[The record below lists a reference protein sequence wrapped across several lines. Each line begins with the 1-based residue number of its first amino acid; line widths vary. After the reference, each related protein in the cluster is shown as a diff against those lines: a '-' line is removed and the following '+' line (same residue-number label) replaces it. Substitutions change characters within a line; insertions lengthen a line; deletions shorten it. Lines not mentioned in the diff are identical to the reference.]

1 MERVKAPGLKWRPR
15 QSGDPVP
22 YWIASD
28 AAVKAGYQPKSVRLT
43 GYVSDADLLARCY
56 RLQSEMQLWL
66 SGQRGSSPRFDG
78 SFGSLFRLYQTDP
91 ESSYRRLKRSSRH
104 PYDVYLR
111 RLNSHIGTRQIS
123 ACDGRDLRRWFAEWS
138 EADEPGGRPKIAAA
152 RMVVCVIK
160 AAMTFGI
167 VCRLPACVE
176 FRTILDHMEF
186 PGLRPRTAAPTAEQ
200 VEAARAA
207 AHASGGGSRALAY
220 AIQFETTLRQWDVI
234 GEWVP
239 LSDPRPSAVLGY
251 GEKWIGPMWQ
261 QIDAGMVLR
270 VTPGKTENTSE
281 ARVAFDLRECPMIVD
296 EIERV
301 EPAHRIG
308 PLIVAEHTSLPYRHQ
323 TFRRAWRRDAKVAG
337 IPHNVW
343 NRDLR
348 AGGVTEAR
356 EAGASTDDVAKTA
369 GHTDKRTTA
378 TVYDRAA
385 LEAARRVSR
394 ARVGNRRKNE
404 PGT

>member
-28 AAVKAGYQPKSVRLT
+28 AAVKAGYEPKSVRLT
-43 GYVSDADLLARCY
+43 GYENDAGLLARCY

-91 ESSYRRLKRSSRH
+91 ESSYRRLKQSSRH

-111 RLNSHIGTRQIS
+111 RLNSHIGPRQIS
-123 ACDGRDLRRWFAEWS
+123 ACDGRDLGRWFAEWS
-138 EADEPGGRPKIAAA
+138 EADKPGGRPKIAAA

-186 PGLRPRTAAPTAEQ
+186 PGLRPRTSAPTAEQ

-207 AHASGGGSRALAY
+207 ARAIGGGSRALAY

-239 LSDPRPSAVLGY
+239 LSDPRPSAMLSY
-251 GEKWIGPMWQ
+251 GKKWIGPTWQ
-261 QIDAGMVLR
+261 QVDTGMVLR
-270 VTPGKTENTSE
+270 ITPGKTENTSE
-281 ARVAFDLRECPMIVD
+281 ARVAFDLRECPMIVE
-296 EIERV
+296 EIERI
-301 EPAHRIG
+301 EPARRVG
-308 PLIVAEHTSLPYRHQ
+308 PLIVAEHTGLPYRYE
-323 TFRRAWRRDAKVAG
+323 TFRRAWRRDAEVAG
-337 IPHNVW
+337 IPRNVW

-378 TVYDRAA
+378 RVYDRAA

-394 ARVGNRRKNE
+394 ARVGNRHKNE

>member
-1 MERVKAPGLKWRPR
+1 MERIKAPGLKWRSR
-15 QSGDPVP
+15 LAGDPVP
-22 YWIASD
+22 YWIAPD
-28 AAVKAGYQPKSVRLT
+28 VAVKAGYQPKSVRLT
-43 GYVSDADLLARCY
+43 GFGSEADLVARCH
-56 RLQSEMQLWL
+56 RLQAEMQLWL

-78 SFGSLFRLYQTDP
+78 SFASLFRLYQTDP
-91 ESSYRRLKRSSRH
+91 ESSYRRLKPSSRH

-111 RLNSHIGTRQIS
+111 RLNCHIGARQIS

-138 EADEPGGRPKIAAA
+138 EPDDPGRRPKIAAA

-160 AAMTFGI
+160 AAVTFGI
-167 VCRLPACVE
+167 VCRLPACAE
-176 FRTILDHMEF
+176 FRTILDHIEF
-186 PGLRPRTAAPTAEQ
+186 PGLRPRTSAPTAEQ
-200 VEAARAA
+200 VDAARAA
-207 AHASGGGSRALAY
+207 ARAAGAPSRALAY

-251 GEKWIGPMWQ
+251 GAKWVGPTWH

-270 VTPGKTENTSE
+270 ITPSKTQDTSE
-281 ARVAFDLRECPMIVD
+281 ARVAFDLRECPMIV
-296 EIERV
+296 EELERV
-301 EPAHRIG
+301 EPERRVG
-308 PLIVAEHTSLPYRHQ
+308 PLIVSEQTGLPYRHE
-323 TFRRAWRRDAKVAG
+323 TFRSSWRRDAMAAG
-337 IPHNVW
+337 IPDAVW

-378 TVYDRAA
+378 RVYDRAA

-394 ARVGNRRKNE
+394 ARVGNRTKNE